1 LTMSLKINIPREQ
14 IAAFCQRWKIKELS
28 IFGSA
33 LREDFRPDSDVDML
47 VVFEE
52 NAPWSLFDLL
62 RAEQE
67 LEEILGRKVDLVER
81 KAVRNP
87 FRRHHILTHREVIY
101 AS

>member
-1 LTMSLKINIPREQ
+1 MTMSLKINIPREQ